1 MKRVIGLLAA
11 TIIFLINK
19 TVRATHVNAE
29 VMERTP
35 QYILSFWHMHILVML
50 YSKFRRPITVMS
62 SRSKD
67 GELIVGA
74 YQWYGVKAVRGSS
87 NKGAS
92 EALRAL
98 LRNAKAGS
106 SIVFTPDGPKGP
118 ARIAKDGVIYAAQ
131 ATGLPIIPLA
141 FAAKRKKLIASWDR
155 MVVPW
160 PFTPAVYVYGEPIVV
175 PRRAEIEPYRLQLE
189 QSMNALVEEAERLV
203 QKSGA

>member
-11 TIIFLINK
+11 GIIFAINK
-19 TVRATHVNAE
+19 TVRARHVNAE
-29 VMERTP
+29 VLERTP

-50 YSKFRRPITVMS
+50 YSKFKRPITVMS
-62 SRSKD
+62 SRSRD

-74 YQWYGVKAVRGSS
+74 YQWYGVQAVRGSS

-98 LRNAKAGS
+98 IRNAKNGS

-155 MVVPW
+155 MVVPK
-160 PFTPAVYVYGEPIVV
+160 PFTRAVYVYGEPIVV
-175 PRRAEIEPYRLQLE
+175 PRRADIEPYRLQLE
-189 QSMNALVEEAERLV
+189 ESMNALVEEAERLV
-203 QKSGA
+203 LEQ